1 MPYIYKPFDR
11 FLISIHFQSA
21 SNQQLDTI
29 QQKDAVAS
37 AKNSLKSLG
46 RHFLMGSRAQQST
59 DGAKISTE
67 TGEGEKLNNKAV
79 DQVAEHAAHEDPI
92 VEPSDGPSKATF
104 NIILVGDSFVGK
116 SSFAAR
122 FIEGTFVQGLISNC
136 SIDFKTKSYKV
147 DNVNYTVNLWDT
159 A

>member
-1 MPYIYKPFDR
+1 
-11 FLISIHFQSA
+11 
-21 SNQQLDTI
+21 
-29 QQKDAVAS
+29 
-37 AKNSLKSLG
+37 
-46 RHFLMGSRAQQST
+46 MGSRTHQSS
-59 DGAKISTE
+59 DSAAKVAGDSVDS
-67 TGEGEKLNNKAV
+67 GEKVNNNNNSSNSRSL
-79 DQVAEHAAHEDPI
+79 DQSLDTGAHEDPI
-92 VEPSDGPSKATF
+92 IEPADGPSKATF

-122 FIEGTFVQGLISNC
+122 FIEGSFVQGLISNC